1 MKSVIRRPIV
11 LVSLAL
17 FVALATLVWFG
28 AQVLERDREA
38 LYARYGNERA
48 QGIEEAARGFAADIS
63 EIGEDLALAAV
74 LHGGENAQP
83 SERELT
89 AIATIKREYL
99 VMYARN
105 TEGITTRVTAL
116 DAPPEATQLA
126 DPVLV
131 KMLDVATREPGVLHA
146 SGPLA
151 NQGTGAWWRVF
162 ARQPQ
167 RGGPAVA
174 VAVDMTFLMSRMRLP
189 RGLTLR
195 MVVLDG
201 DGRAAPVSDRELAA
215 ALDGPALGPAR
226 QPSRHTIGSELARHV
241 GLAPTAAVVV
251 SVPLS
256 ISSAERWTL
265 VVVTST
271 PALQAQ
277 ERTLV
282 RRVLVGGTLVL
293 VLLVAAA
300 AYVIRNASRAASM
313 RERLRSE
320 KLVTAGQLAAG
331 IAHEIG
337 TPLNVARGRVELAL
351 SHLGRDHAEAENHR
365 IVIDQI
371 DRVTRLI
378 QQLLDYVRP
387 APATMQ
393 DVDTPRM
400 LQLVAELLGAQ
411 ASKKAVSLTVDASDV
426 PAIRANPDHIQQVLV
441 NLTLNA
447 IDACEPGGKVV
458 LRTYARGTS
467 VVLEVS
473 DDGHGIPEENQA
485 RLFDPFFTTKKR
497 GQGTGLGLWVVA
509 QLVRSHDGMIDVDS
523 QPGVGTTIRI
533 AWRAA

>member
-1 MKSVIRRPIV
+1 MIRRPIA

-28 AQVLERDREA
+28 VQVLARDREA

-105 TEGITTRVTAL
+105 AEGITTRVTAL
-116 DAPPEATQLA
+116 DAPPDATRLA
-126 DPVLV
+126 DPVLM
-131 KMLDVATREPGVLHA
+131 KMLDVAARQPGVLHA

-151 NQGTGAWWRVF
+151 EQGPGAWWRVF

-167 RGGPAVA
+167 RGGPTVA
-174 VAVDMTFLMSRMRLP
+174 VAVDMTFLMSRMRLA
-189 RGLTLR
+189 RGSTLR

-201 DGRAAPVSDRELAA
+201 DGRAAPISDRELAS
-215 ALDGPALGPAR
+215 ALDRPELRQAR
-226 QPSRHTIGSELARHV
+226 EPSRHTIGHDLASRV
-241 GLAPTAAVVV
+241 GLAPTAAVAV

-256 ISSAERWTL
+256 VSSAERWML

-271 PALQAQ
+271 PALQSQ
-277 ERTLV
+277 ERTIV
-282 RRVLVGGTLVL
+282 RRVLVGGGLVL
-293 VLLVAAA
+293 VLLVVAA

-393 DVDTPRM
+393 DVDPVRTM
-400 LQLVAELLGAQ
+400 QVVGELLGAQ
-411 ASKKAVSLTVDASDV
+411 ASKKAVSLTVEANEGV
-426 PAIRANPDHIQQVLV
+426 PAIRANPDHVQQVLV

-447 IDACEPGGKVV
+447 MDACERGGKVV
-458 LRTYARGTS
+458 LRTYAKGTS

-473 DDGHGIPEENQA
+473 DNGHGIPEENQA

-509 QLVRSHDGMIDVDS
+509 QLVRSHDGKIDVES

-533 AWRAA
+533 VWRTA